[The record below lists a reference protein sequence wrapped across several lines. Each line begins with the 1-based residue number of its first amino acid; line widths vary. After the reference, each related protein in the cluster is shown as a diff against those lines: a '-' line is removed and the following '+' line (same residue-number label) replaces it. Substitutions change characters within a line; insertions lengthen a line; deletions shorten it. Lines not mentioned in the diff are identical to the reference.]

1 MKRLIVLALM
11 ALMAVPVLAQQD
23 DSKKKA
29 TEDEVVFIDVEK
41 SAEFPG
47 GMEALENYLK
57 SKIKYPA
64 KARRKMIEGKVFV
77 QFVVEK
83 DGRVDGIR
91 VVRSPDE
98 LLTKE
103 AVRVVKAMPRW
114 EPGMQNGV
122 PVRYQFVLPVVFQL
136 R

>member
-29 TEDEVVFIDVEK
+29 TEDDVVFIELEK

-77 QFVVEK
+77 QFV
-83 DGRVDGIR
+83 
-91 VVRSPDE
+91 
-98 LLTKE
+98 
-103 AVRVVKAMPRW
+103 
-114 EPGMQNGV
+114 
-122 PVRYQFVLPVVFQL
+122 
-136 R
+136 